1 MTLRPAFRRQGR
13 RRNFPNRT
21 NFSSGRREKNL
32 RWKLKFLLFLALASA
47 LAARKGEESSFK
59 AENSPFPGS
68 GSSLGRP
75 EGRRIF
81 FESRNFS
88 FSRFWLQPW
97 PPGRE
102 KNLLKSQ
109 KFLLFPVLAP
119 DVSSRKG
126 EEFSKT
132 AKIPL
137 FSVCLLLWSSK
148 SSRRNLHLGQ
158 IPPMAASS
166 QSSKLKIK
174 SQELAY
180 RANAAHK
187 AKIRFT
193 KMAPYGRYLCES
205 AA

>member
-21 NFSSGRREKNL
+21 NFSFFPFVSSIETGRREKNL

-59 AENSPFPGS
+59 AENSSFPGS

-148 SSRRNLHLGQ
+148 
-158 IPPMAASS
+158 
-166 QSSKLKIK
+166 KKIK
-174 SQELAY
+174 SQEPAF
-180 RANAAHK
+180 RTNPAHGRVVSK
-187 AKIRFT
+187 LKIENQV
-193 KMAPYGRYLCES
+193 AGVGV
-205 AA
+205 